1 MNIQYLDMAAILDR
15 LLERASQNLTIEKL
29 LLQLHLDP
37 SNITFDAIFHRL
49 VEITLANINIPNMCA
64 LVGAGFY
71 ATTFLM
77 RTMVPLRVFGILSA
91 VFFMAYGALGGVI
104 TTFFMYFLLLP
115 INSLRLYQ
123 IVKLVKKARIAVQGD
138 LAVDWLKPFMD
149 KRTYRKGDVLFRKG
163 QVAKEMFLTTTG
175 KYLVTEIGV
184 ELPPG
189 RLVGELGFLTP
200 NNKRTATVE
209 CIEDGAVLTISYD
222 RLLEVYFGYP
232 DFGYYFLRLAADRLL
247 QNNARLEGT
256 IEQYKAKLQAA
267 TANTSGA
274 GPTLGATAP
283 DTMAPATMEPAAPA
297 DSHPSDGKSEATM
310 ATETT
315 ESEEPRMDASIVAN
329 EEASP
334 DATET
339 PPDDRRARAA
349 KLVERFSLWSG
360 AAGLIPVPFVDLA
373 AIGGVQIQM
382 LRRISRIYSVPFA
395 ENRGKALIASLA
407 GSMIPA
413 SSGIGVASI
422 VKSVPFVGTAIS
434 GIVMPVLSA
443 GATYAI
449 GMAFIQHF
457 ASGGTLLDFNA
468 RDYRE
473 FIKAQKEMW
482 STRSGAARTAAKSA
496 PSS

>member
-1 MNIQYLDMAAILDR
+1 MNSQYLDLAAILDR
-15 LLERASQNLTIEKL
+15 FVERAAQNLTIEKL
-29 LLQLHLDP
+29 LIQLHLDP
-37 SNITFDAIFHRL
+37 NNITFDAIFHRL
-49 VEITLANINIPNMCA
+49 VEILLVNITFANTCA
-64 LVGAGFY
+64 LIAAGLY
-71 ATTFLM
+71 AATFLM

-91 VFFMAYGALGGVI
+91 LFFMAYGALGGAI
-104 TTFFMYFLLLP
+104 TTFLMYLCLLP
-115 INSLRLYQ
+115 INSVRLYQ

-163 QVAKEMFLTTTG
+163 QMANEMFLTTTG

-209 CIEDGAVLTISYD
+209 CLEDGAVLTISYD

-247 QNNARLEGT
+247 QNNARLEAT
-256 IEQYKAKLQAA
+256 VEQYKAKLQAA
-267 TANTSGA
+267 GVNTREGGLTPSEA
-274 GPTLGATAP
+274 AP
-283 DTMAPATMEPAAPA
+283 DSTPPA
-297 DSHPSDGKSEATM
+297 DSPDPGNSAGESEAT
-310 ATETT
+310 EPS
-315 ESEEPRMDASIVAN
+315 ESEKPGNETSIVAL
-329 EEASP
+329 EVASP
-334 DATET
+334 DVTET
-339 PPDDRRARAA
+339 PPDDRRARAV
-349 KLVERFSLWSG
+349 KLVERSSLWSG

-373 AIGGVQIQM
+373 AIGGIQIQM
-382 LRRISRIYSVPFA
+382 LRRISQIYGVPFA

-413 SSGIGVASI
+413 SSGIGAVSI
-422 VKSVPFVGTAIS
+422 VKSVPVVGTAIS
-434 GIVMPVLSA
+434 AIVMPALSA

-449 GMAFIQHF
+449 GMVFIQHF

-482 STRSGAARTAAKSA
+482 RAR
-496 PSS
+496 